1 METEAMAD
9 YCIVNQSF
17 WSDPYT
23 SEELSADGKLVYLY
37 LMTNSAVN
45 IAGIYEIS
53 KRRIAFETGVPDE
66 EVGNIL
72 RQLGNDGKIV
82 YDGRVCWLCNFHKYH
97 KWNYS
102 VKTAAGVVKCVNAMP
117 AGIVRDAFVRYFSE
131 SEIYAKISEKFNP
144 ASGEIY
150 PLQGVSEKN
159 DTPCIP
165 HIRGIEKK
173 GYPMEVLNIKYKELN
188 MQDGSAP
195 DGAGEKTASNWW
207 SCMKEEADRGE
218 AFSNAT
224 GLKPIKGEFGRWQK
238 DLRAF
243 TEAGIS
249 IETMLRAVE
258 RMKRDGLTISAPGS
272 VFKVARSIAAEA
284 PAKGLSDDD
293 ILRAMGGGHD

>member
-1 METEAMAD
+1 MSD
-9 YCIVNQSF
+9 YCILNKQF
-17 WSDPYT
+17 WSDTYV
-23 SEELSADGKLVYLY
+23 SEELDTAGKLVYLY

-45 IAGIYEIS
+45 IAGLYEIS
-53 KRRIAFETGVPDE
+53 RRRIAFETGVPDDE
-66 EVGNIL
+66 IGNIL
-72 RQLGNDGKIV
+72 EKLGADGKIV
-82 YDGRVCWLCNFHKYH
+82 YDGRICWLCNFHKYNNW
-97 KWNYS
+97 KYS
-102 VKTAAGVVKCVNAMP
+102 PNTIKGVVNYVNAAP
-117 AGIVRDAFVRYFSE
+117 AGIVRDAYIEYFSALEGYEDIAKGFVRASE
-131 SEIYAKISEKFNP
+131 GAYKGLIR
-144 ASGEIY
+144 G
-150 PLQGVSEKN
+150 LQGACKE
-159 DTPCIP
+159 PE
-165 HIRGIEKK
+165 GALE
-173 GYPMEVLNIKYKELN
+173 YLNTKYKIHNTKYKEH
-188 MQDGSAP
+188 SAP
-195 DGAGEKTASNWW
+195 NGAGAKNAAPSWW

>member
-1 METEAMAD
+1 MAD

-82 YDGRVCWLCNFHKYH
+82 YDGRVCWLRNFHKYH

-144 ASGEIY
+144 VSGEAY

-188 MQDGSAP
+188 MQDDSAP
-195 DGAGEKTASNWW
+195 DGAGDSAGWW
-207 SCMKEEADRGE
+207 SCMREEAGRAE
-218 AFSNAT
+218 AFGNAT
-224 GLKPIKGEFGRWQK
+224 GLKPIKNEFGRWQK

-249 IETMLRAVE
+249 IEAMLRAVE

-272 VFKVARSIAAEA
+272 VFKVARSIAAET

-293 ILRAMGGGHD
+293 ILQAMGGGHD